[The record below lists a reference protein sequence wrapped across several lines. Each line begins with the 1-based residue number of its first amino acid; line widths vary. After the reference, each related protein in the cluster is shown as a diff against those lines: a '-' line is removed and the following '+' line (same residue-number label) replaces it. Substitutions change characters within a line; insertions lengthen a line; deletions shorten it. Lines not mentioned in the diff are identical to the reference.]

1 MAHPKKITVTI
12 ELDRDVVAEVDDEE
26 LNELRGMDE
35 DDTLDQ
41 ITELIED
48 AGLGLVT
55 ATAVVTES
63 WDGER
68 ESL

>member
-1 MAHPKKITVTI
+1 MAHPKKIIVTI
-12 ELDRDVVAEVDDEE
+12 QLDREVVAQLDDEA

-55 ATAVVTES
+55 VVARATES
-63 WDGER
+63 WDGDR